1 MDINWLELIGSLGFP
16 IVAAMAL
23 AWFMYKVWVNEQA
36 QNNKREEQMMELVR
50 ELSGKLADLGRI
62 VDENTKVLATL
73 KENMNHIENSIKEK
87 ENRD

>member
-16 IVAAMAL
+16 IVATLRL
-23 AWFMYKVWVNEQA
+23 AWFMYKVWTNEQA

-50 ELSGKLADLGRI
+50 DLSGKLAELGRI
-62 VDENTKVLATL
+62 VDENTKVVVTL